1 MQWTPP
7 ADLTCRTI
15 TTGKMLCTRTDA
27 YVGDDVVG
35 GFLIST
41 KSECSVRGDVDGAR
55 CLEVKGDQFA
65 AAGHCCN
72 WA

>member
-1 MQWTPP
+1 
-7 ADLTCRTI
+7 
-15 TTGKMLCTRTDA
+15 MLCTRTDA